1 MIGLRKAVSRD
12 HYEHENSSPW
22 NKPLVDPRLDA
33 VKGVLGMLTDE
44 GGRIFSSARLDEI
57 SKSILYWIDEVEK

>member
-1 MIGLRKAVSRD
+1 MMFLRKAVSRD
-12 HYEHENSSPW
+12 NYEHERASLW